1 MVTKWFKPK
10 KKTGWDK
17 DQSAAIR
24 RGHLLR
30 STPKSM
36 KPHKRYLQAGRRAQ
50 ALANVT
56 KDGPTKKAAK
66 SDAKY
71 FFDKIKEK

>member
-1 MVTKWFKPK
+1 
-10 KKTGWDK
+10 
-17 DQSAAIR
+17 
-24 RGHLLR
+24 
-30 STPKSM
+30 M

-56 KDGPTKKAAK
+56 TDRPTKKAAK